1 MIENLGSV
9 PSDWR
14 AGVDTTLEYSLGLVE
29 VFFENVDT
37 TPLFKRLWENRTSVR
52 RKESHS
58 LSVNSHSG
66 RLRGSPPMVGS

>member
-1 MIENLGSV
+1 VSVNHRMIENLGSV

-37 TPLFKRLWENRTSVR
+37 TPLFKRL
-52 RKESHS
+52 
-58 LSVNSHSG
+58 
-66 RLRGSPPMVGS
+66 